1 MKEYKY
7 FMVEFDKVQ
16 NTLDEMAKKGY
27 ILTTASVYPD
37 WHEIAL
43 FFERNVPDEE

>member
-7 FMVEFDKVQ
+7 FMVKFDKVQ
-16 NTLDEMAKKGY
+16 NTLDEMANKGY

-37 WHEIAL
+37 WTKIAL
-43 FFERNVPDEE
+43 FFERDVPNKE